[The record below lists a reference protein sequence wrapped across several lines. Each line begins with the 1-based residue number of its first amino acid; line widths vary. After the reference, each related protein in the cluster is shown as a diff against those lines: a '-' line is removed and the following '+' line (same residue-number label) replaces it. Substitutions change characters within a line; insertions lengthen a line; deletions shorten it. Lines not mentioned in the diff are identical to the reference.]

1 MNKTICLLIIFI
13 SSHII
18 IAQTLS
24 NDEIDRQIK
33 LVENNLSGRV
43 RISEKGY
50 NLEERMKFYNVKGL
64 SLAVIHDYKIVWAK
78 GYGWADEKEKS
89 PVTTQTLFQA
99 ASNSKSLNGMAILK
113 LAQDQKINLYTDINT
128 YLKSWKFPYDSI
140 SKNKK
145 ITLADL
151 LSHTSGIKVINFP
164 GYSRKEKIPSITQ
177 ILDGKKP
184 SNTPAVSSEYEPGK
198 KFQYSGI
205 GTTITR
211 LLVSDVTNRPY
222 DEYMYE
228 NILHPLGM
236 DSSFFTQ
243 PPPKN
248 KLKQLATGYR
258 INGNEVKNKFRIY
271 PEQAP
276 DGLWSTPT
284 EMAAFVNEIMLTY
297 AGKSQKILNQEMT
310 KLMLS
315 PYHNESAALGVFV
328 QQRGK
333 AKYFTH
339 GAGNEGFGGQ
349 YFGSFTGGNGVVVYV
364 NSDSREIINEVI
376 NSVAYIY
383 KWEDFFD
390 TTVRKVI
397 VPTDSICKKY
407 VGVYV
412 LDDKLATVF
421 KNGKDYYYSTTND
434 NLKMYFTSDTSFF
447 NMESLSDKTFK
458 IDSLGK
464 VTGIGRISFGI
475 KYSPLKK
482 LQNPDTLHLKNF
494 EFGNLAWKFFENK
507 KYTECIEYCKRGL
520 ELYPNDDGLLSK
532 MAHAYLF
539 NGNYDKAIGIYGSE
553 LKTIWTPNK
562 VWKKNMQQSLIYFKE
577 SGYDVKIFEKVFK
590 DLKIKLPRGY

>member
-13 SSHII
+13 NSHLI

-50 NLEERMKFYNVKGL
+50 NLEDRMKFYNVKGL

-78 GYGWADEKEKS
+78 GYGWADEKEKR
-89 PVTTQTLFQA
+89 PVTIKTLFQA

-128 YLKSWKFPYDSI
+128 YLKSWQFPYDSI

-211 LLVSDVTNRPY
+211 LLVSDVTNRAY
-222 DEYMYE
+222 DEFMYE

-258 INGNEVKNKFRIY
+258 INGNEVENKFRVY
-271 PEQAP
+271 PEQGP
-276 DGLWSTPT
+276 DGLWTTPT
-284 EMAAFVNEIMLTY
+284 EMAAFVNEIMLAF
-297 AGKSQKILNQEMT
+297 AGKSEKILNQEMT

-315 PYHNESAALGVFV
+315 PYRNESPGLGVFV

-333 AKYFTH
+333 ARYFTH

-376 NSVAYIY
+376 NSVAFIY

-397 VPTDSICKKY
+397 VPADSICKKY

-421 KNGKDYYYSTTND
+421 KNGNDYYYKTNND
-434 NLKMYFTSDTSFF
+434 NLKMYFTSDSSFF

-464 VTGIGRISFGI
+464 VTGISRMGFGI

-494 EFGNLAWKFFENK
+494 EFGSLAWEFFENK

-539 NGNYDKAIGIYGSE
+539 NGNYDKAIGVYGTQ

-562 VWKKNMQQSLIYFKE
+562 ILEKNMQQSVVYFKE

-590 DLKIKLPRGY
+590 DLKIKLPKGY